1 MSEPLDPERTPEREP
16 IAGAPAA
23 PEPVREDAA
32 GPGPSAARLEPPPIP
47 GARRQTPTSAAPAPT
62 AWATIER
69 EESPLESSSPDSAP
83 ARTSPPPI
91 PQLGPRVS
99 MASSPWL
106 HFVLLVATLATTT
119 IAGALGAGANPF
131 TTPAALLAGLPFSLT
146 LLAILLC
153 HEMGHWLAAR
163 HHGVPTS
170 LPYFIPGPPILVGTF
185 GAFIRMRGMPRS
197 RRALFDIGAAGPW
210 AGAVVALPAVALGL
224 AWSEVR
230 PLRPD
235 DALGLA
241 FGNSMLFTGLTE
253 LVLGVHPD
261 DATILLHPIAVA
273 GWFGLFVTF
282 LNLLPVG
289 QLDGGHVAYALLGR
303 GHRIISRIFV
313 VVLLVLGL
321 RGWDGWFL
329 WAFLL
334 AFVVRVDHPDT
345 ADRATGLDTRRIVAA
360 WLTVLLFAVTFMP
373 EPLILTEEESTP
385 RGRDG
390 DAPSPP
396 SQHSPHRAPHSPA
409 DLLSITF
416 DTARTP
422 H

>member
-1 MSEPLDPERTPEREP
+1 MSEPTDPEHPPGWGP

-23 PEPVREDAA
+23 PELLRQDAA
-32 GPGPSAARLEPPPIP
+32 KPGPLVRRLEPPPIP
-47 GARRQTPTSAAPAPT
+47 GARRQATDPAAPMP
-62 AWATIER
+62 
-69 EESPLESSSPDSAP
+69 PLDTTTCPEPPQLDPSYPDSGP
-83 ARTSPPPI
+83 TRTLPPPI
-91 PQLGPRVS
+91 PQLGPRAS
-99 MASSPWL
+99 IASSPWL

-119 IAGALGAGANPF
+119 AAGALGAGENPF

-163 HHGVPTS
+163 HHGVATS
-170 LPYFIPGPPILVGTF
+170 LPYFIPAPPILVGTF

-210 AGAVVALPAVALGL
+210 AGAIVALPAVALGL

-230 PLRPD
+230 PLTPD
-235 DALGLA
+235 DSLGLA
-241 FGNSMLFTGLTE
+241 FGNSILFTSLTE

-289 QLDGGHVAYALLGR
+289 QLDGGHVAYALFGR

-313 VVLLVLGL
+313 GVLLVLGV

-345 ADRATGLDTRRIVAA
+345 ADRATGLDARRTVAA
-360 WLTVLLFAVTFMP
+360 WLTVLLFALTFMP
-373 EPLILTEEESTP
+373 EPLILMEEEGAP
-385 RGRDG
+385 RVRDG
-390 DAPSPP
+390 DTPP
-396 SQHSPHRAPHSPA
+396 TPHSPHSPA

-416 DTARTP
+416 DTARAP